1 MPITLE
7 IEDIEEMRRREGID
21 DVELRAEI
29 RCLTVGAIV
38 KLTFVTELRAFK
50 TVPVRITQIRGMRFR
65 GKLLQPALTLPR
77 GKMVVFTFAHVHS
90 VVKRPAVDV

>member
-1 MPITLE
+1 
-7 IEDIEEMRRREGID
+7 
-21 DVELRAEI
+21 
-29 RCLTVGAIV
+29 
-38 KLTFVTELRAFK
+38 
-50 TVPVRITQIRGMRFR
+50 MRFR